1 MSGEERTAP
10 ILASKLY
17 PACATRSPVPRPRL
31 DSSRDVLEDSY
42 PVVVIVAPAG
52 YGKSTLM
59 TCWHDQLSRRGV
71 PCAWVSMDEDDNDTA
86 RFMRHLIAALQHV
99 DAGIGRDV
107 ASHLVA
113 DFASAS
119 KPLLETLAGDIAR
132 LQHRLVLFL
141 DDLQFV
147 GEPEVLKILDWLVNY
162 APRMLQIVIGSRE
175 EPRLRLGALRVR
187 RQLFELGIRQ
197 LQFDAAEAAQ
207 FCKSRLGRDLPAQ
220 DLRKLLTKTE
230 GWPAAL

>member
-1 MSGEERTAP
+1 MSGVERTAP

-59 TCWHDQLSRRGV
+59 TCWHDQLSGRGV
-71 PCAWVSMDEDDNDTA
+71 PCAWVSMDEDDNDAA

-147 GEPEVLKILDWLVNY
+147 GEPEVVKILDWLVNY
-162 APRMLQIVIGSRE
+162 AP
-175 EPRLRLGALRVR
+175 
-187 RQLFELGIRQ
+187 
-197 LQFDAAEAAQ
+197 
-207 FCKSRLGRDLPAQ
+207 
-220 DLRKLLTKTE
+220 
-230 GWPAAL
+230 